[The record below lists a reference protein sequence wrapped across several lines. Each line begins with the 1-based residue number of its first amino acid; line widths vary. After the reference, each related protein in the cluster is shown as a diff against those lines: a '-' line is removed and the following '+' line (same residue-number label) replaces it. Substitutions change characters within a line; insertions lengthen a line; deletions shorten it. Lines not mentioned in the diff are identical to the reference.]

1 MSNLQILVD
10 ELRERVT
17 RLEAA
22 TLRRRR
28 YNQQEAALEIGTSV
42 SKLRE
47 EQRAGR
53 IKGVL
58 NGRIWTFTDKEI
70 ERYLAGRGEGDAA

>member
-1 MSNLQILVD
+1 
-10 ELRERVT
+10 
-17 RLEAA
+17 
-22 TLRRRR
+22 
-28 YNQQEAALEIGTSV
+28 V

-47 EQRAGR
+47 EQRANR

-70 ERYLAGRGEGDAA
+70 ERYIAGRGEA